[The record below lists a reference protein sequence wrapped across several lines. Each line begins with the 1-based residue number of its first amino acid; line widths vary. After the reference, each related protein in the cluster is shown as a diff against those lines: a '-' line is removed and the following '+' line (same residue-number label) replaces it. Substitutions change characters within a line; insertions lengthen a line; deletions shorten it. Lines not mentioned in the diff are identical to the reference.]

1 LSENPDHEKLRY
13 FDVEKFHKIRAET
26 SKRPGRVRRIFNRG
40 SNVIDSMQGFFIV
53 LMALPIM
60 FGAFGAVII
69 GSYYGPLAFLG
80 IMGSIIGGLALFV
93 ERKAGKSLQFGE
105 YPFLKRT
112 LAMPIAFLL
121 ALGFIYML
129 LSLSRFHGF

>member
-1 LSENPDHEKLRY
+1 MSENPDHEKHRY

-60 FGAFGAVII
+60 FGAFGAVVI

-93 ERKAGKSLQFGE
+93 ERKVGKSLQFGE